1 MKSSKLLFALS
12 FLSLLVVGCNKNDSI
27 SLTNSASNF
36 PLSNSISVP
45 TSNSTSNT
53 LSPSSASNSV
63 PSTPSTS
70 VAPSTS
76 ASSSTISKYKVSI
89 NKSDDFI
96 INGLN
101 DIYEVGVEVTF
112 NINVTNANKKV
123 KEVKANNDILAPNND
138 TYSFIMP
145 NIDVT
150 INVSLIDKDLT
161 ALQTAYEV
169 KYKMPGKTAKK
180 LDNATDIFNTFELT
194 HESGIITEISDFELV
209 YGGGNGGSGNNRWY
223 SGDMLKLGTT
233 SANGSVTFSLSK
245 SVTQVKVSG
254 YAYVSSGKLRIGD
267 SASLD
272 WEGTNTDNKTIVTT
286 CEGLEETSKEV
297 IESKNIKQISFDI
310 PSTKSL
316 KIATT
321 NKKPLFITG
330 IEFVVDPNEKPDVP
344 KKEYNVTWLDE
355 NGDVLNNEKVKEGE
369 TPIYKGSKPTKEGTD
384 STIYV
389 FSGWMPKPTP
399 INGDTTYRATYTS
412 YDKDKA
418 YPSSVPTLSSDN
430 KVITYGYYPQTVVS
444 DNDIISALNDLA
456 PINANEWYLYDNEY
470 YIKEVANVYNNEKYT
485 FDNGNSIING
495 NEYWFKV
502 EPIKWNIINNADG
515 NYYLLSS
522 KLLDAHKFYE
532 NYENRTI
539 DNNIV
544 LPNNYEYSDV
554 RNWLNDKFYSM
565 AFTGNNEFIQEKSIV
580 NDKLDKVFLPSK
592 DDYLNI
598 NYGFDN
604 DINEPSIT
612 REAKTTDYARAR
624 GAWYNT
630 TSDLKYNGSY
640 WTRSS
645 TDEYSYCA
653 WNVNSSGYLSK
664 YAIDGNNH
672 SIRPAI
678 QITLKNN

>member
-1 MKSSKLLFALS
+1 MGRPKRLY
-12 FLSLLVVGCNKNDSI
+12 
-27 SLTNSASNF
+27 
-36 PLSNSISVP
+36 PLGKYR
-45 TSNSTSNT
+45 
-53 LSPSSASNSV
+53 LR
-63 PSTPSTS
+63 TP
-70 VAPSTS
+70 
-76 ASSSTISKYKVSI
+76 
-89 NKSDDFI
+89 
-96 INGLN
+96 
-101 DIYEVGVEVTF
+101 
-112 NINVTNANKKV
+112 
-123 KEVKANNDILAPNND
+123 KEV
-138 TYSFIMP
+138 
-145 NIDVT
+145 
-150 INVSLIDKDLT
+150 
-161 ALQTAYEV
+161 
-169 KYKMPGKTAKK
+169 
-180 LDNATDIFNTFELT
+180 
-194 HESGIITEISDFELV
+194 
-209 YGGGNGGSGNNRWY
+209 
-223 SGDMLKLGTT
+223 
-233 SANGSVTFSLSK
+233 
-245 SVTQVKVSG
+245 
-254 YAYVSSGKLRIGD
+254 
-267 SASLD
+267 
-272 WEGTNTDNKTIVTT
+272 
-286 CEGLEETSKEV
+286 
-297 IESKNIKQISFDI
+297 
-310 PSTKSL
+310 
-316 KIATT
+316 
-321 NKKPLFITG
+321 
-330 IEFVVDPNEKPDVP
+330 
-344 KKEYNVTWLDE
+344 
-355 NGDVLNNEKVKEGE
+355 
-369 TPIYKGSKPTKEGTD
+369 
-384 STIYV
+384 
-389 FSGWMPKPTP
+389 
-399 INGDTTYRATYTS
+399 
-412 YDKDKA
+412 DKDKA
-418 YPSSVPTLSSDN
+418 YPSNKPTLSSDS
-430 KVITYGYYPQTVVS
+430 KTIEYGYYPQAVVS

-485 FDNGNSIING
+485 FDNGINIING

-565 AFTGNNEFIQEKSIV
+565 AFTDNNEFIQEKNIV

-592 DDYLNI
+592 DDYLNV